1 MQLFSDTSATF
12 SPDHYCEYK
21 LFENYFTFLQLP
33 PQDKYFQVVVTEK
46 ALTYSSEH
54 NTYNQTMIKS
64 SALFRADVKKHV
76 FFYNQCMKYNLGPF

>member
-33 PQDKYFQVVVTEK
+33 PPRINISSCGNGKGF
-46 ALTYSSEH
+46 TYSSEH

-64 SALFRADVKKHV
+64 SALFRADVKKHA
-76 FFYNQCMKYNLGPF
+76 FL